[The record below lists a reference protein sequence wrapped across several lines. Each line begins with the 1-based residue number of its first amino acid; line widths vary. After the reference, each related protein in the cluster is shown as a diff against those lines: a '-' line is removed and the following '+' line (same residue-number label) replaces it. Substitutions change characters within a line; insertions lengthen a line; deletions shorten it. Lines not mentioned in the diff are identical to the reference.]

1 MKLNREILRIAI
13 PAILSNITVPL
24 LGLCDTTIA
33 GHLGNSAY
41 IAAIAVGTMMINV
54 VFWCF
59 GFLRMGTT
67 GLTAQAFGRGD
78 RHAQSQV
85 FSRAFLLGA
94 GAGVL
99 ILLLLVPLRELV
111 IAVIR
116 PDVDVR
122 RLASDYFTIVIWGA
136 PAMLATM
143 AVSGWFLGMQTSA
156 YPMIIAVSTNIINIV
171 VSVCAVY
178 LFDMGF
184 AGTAV
189 GTLVANW
196 CGLVLALCLVM
207 RFNGGHLPFCNF
219 REVIQ
224 MQGLGRFF
232 KVNGDIFFRSFCI
245 MSVSMGVSAI
255 GARLGSDTLAVNAVM
270 MQFFVLFS
278 YFMDGFAFS
287 GEALSG
293 KAVGA
298 NDPRLLRQT
307 VRRLLLWGLAMAVSF
322 TIMYILFYRNLGSFI
337 TDNESVLESLEEYR
351 CFLFVIPLITV
362 AAFIYDGIYIGL
374 TSTRTMLIVTLIAG
388 IVFFMVNF
396 IHFSGLRPSV
406 VMPDNSRL
414 WISFLSYLLT
424 RGAGLALLYPRQSR
438 RRIVKY
444 CCEAG

>member
-1 MKLNREILRIAI
+1 MKLNREILRIAV

-67 GLTAQAFGRGD
+67 GLTAQAFGKGD
-78 RHAQSQV
+78 GHAQSQV

-94 GAGVL
+94 GAGIL

-116 PDVDVR
+116 PDADVR

-143 AVSGWFLGMQTSA
+143 AVSGWFLGMQTSV

-178 LFDMGF
+178 MFEMGF

-196 CGLVLALCLVM
+196 CGLVLALVLVA
-207 RFNGGHLPFCNF
+207 RFNGGRLPFCNLS
-219 REVIQ
+219 EVIK

-232 KVNGDIFFRSFCI
+232 KVNSDIFFRSFCI

-255 GARLGSDTLAVNAVM
+255 GARLGSDILAVNAVM

-293 KAVGA
+293 KAIGA
-298 NDPRLLRQT
+298 NSPVLLRKT
-307 VRRLLLWGLAMAVSF
+307 VGRLLLWGVAMALSF
-322 TIMYILFYRNLGSFI
+322 TIMYVLFYRNLGGFI
-337 TDNESVLESLEEYR
+337 TDNQSVLALLEDYR
-351 CFLFVIPLITV
+351 YFLFAIPILTV

-374 TSTRTMLIVTLIAG
+374 TSTRTMLVVTMIAG
-388 IVFFMVNF
+388 VVFFMVNF
-396 IHFSGLRPSV
+396 IHFSEGAFALS
-406 VMPDNSRL
+406 MPDNNRL
-414 WISFLSYLLT
+414 WVAFLSYLLT
-424 RGAGLALLYPRQSR
+424 RGAGLALLYPRQTR
-438 RRIVKY
+438 MYIVK
-444 CCEAG
+444 